1 MPGDM
6 LYSILN
12 RGEIRFRRSDVEDSA
27 EMRRIRAVKE
37 KHEAA
42 LLRKKNVVG
51 VGIGLRQVGG
61 QPTDQL
67 ALTVLVRHKQP
78 ESELARRDRIPAELD
93 GVPIDV
99 QEVGTLRAQE

>member
-1 MPGDM
+1 M
-6 LYSILN
+6 
-12 RGEIRFRRSDVEDSA
+12 EESA

-51 VGIGLRQVGG
+51 VGIGLRQVDG
-61 QPTDQL
+61 QFTEQL

-78 ESELARRDRIPAELD
+78 NSELARHDWIPVELD
-93 GVPIDV
+93 GVPVDV
-99 QEVGTLRAQE
+99 QEVGTLRADEQGGMDVF